1 MIQMV
6 IDNAHKEGCWVGI
19 CGELGADTSL
29 TEEFIKMGLDEVSV
43 APNLVLAVR
52 EKVRSI
58 DLTGYKQ

>member
-1 MIQMV
+1 M
-6 IDNAHKEGCWVGI
+6 KSGWVGI

-58 DLTGYKQ
+58 DLSN